1 MINRNLKIKMIKYW
15 LVAAHKRWPEWKTA
29 DKKKC
34 DEWDVFYKR
43 RENCWTTC
51 PCVEIF
57 WRVVSGAE
65 CVVADRLVRLTA
77 GWTDSSGSLRIFFFD
92 GGRKSSSLTAGA
104 QLRRWHPLDM
114 AVRRV
119 TRLDRQNDKHLKRH
133 KRRAELTFTSVP
145 ILLSLPEKNAFR
157 RTRTTSQQCLGIS
170 DFFWKFLLFI
180 FFYLACYCK

>member
-1 MINRNLKIKMIKYW
+1 M
-15 LVAAHKRWPEWKTA
+15 
-29 DKKKC
+29 
-34 DEWDVFYKR
+34 FYKR

-57 WRVVSGAE
+57 LASCIRCGVCRCRPFSKIDSWV
-65 CVVADRLVRLTA
+65 DRLERFFKNL
-77 GWTDSSGSLRIFFFD
+77 FFD

-145 ILLSLPEKNAFR
+145 ILLSLPEKKTHSGALVQPASNVWAF
-157 RTRTTSQQCLGIS
+157 L
-170 DFFWKFLLFI
+170 I
-180 FFYLACYCK
+180 FFGNFCYFFFFLVCYCKEKIKVAQSLERPVQQWVLAT